1 MVSRELN
8 LLLFFVVLLV
18 VLCAITLNKIFIRKR
33 RTAAL
38 LELLVGIIEAE
49 NPNLDGHSLH
59 VHNLTMLLLEFMP
72 FWYRLFVNE
81 TDLHYASLLLDIG
94 KSVIPDSIMERA
106 GKLDKK
112 DWEIVKKHPDLGVN
126 MLKDVPGMGK
136 ALSYIMYHHERIDG
150 KGYHQLKGD
159 QIPIGARMI
168 AIADTYSA
176 ITMNRSYK
184 ASLPYAEAISELRLA
199 AGTQLDEELV
209 GYFCNI
215 PMSRVDDCLEDV
227 MTKMNGYL
235 ESRKGSTD
243 V

>member
-1 MVSRELN
+1 MVSKEIS
-8 LLLFFVVLLV
+8 LLLFFIVLFI
-18 VLCAITLNKIFIRKR
+18 VLCFITIYKIYIRKK

-59 VHNLTMLLLEFMP
+59 VHNLTILLLEFMP
-72 FWYRLFVNE
+72 FWYRLRINE

-112 DWEIVKKHPDLGVN
+112 DWEIIRKHPDLGVN
-126 MLKDVPGMGK
+126 MLKHVPGMGK
-136 ALSYIMYHHERIDG
+136 AFSYILYHHERIDG
-150 KGYHQLKGD
+150 KGYHNLKGN
-159 QIPIGARMI
+159 QIPLGARMI
-168 AIADTYSA
+168 AVADTYSA

-184 ASLPYAEAISELRLA
+184 ASLPYAEAISELRMA

-209 GYFCNI
+209 EYFCNI

-227 MTKMNGYL
+227 MKKMNGYL

>member
-1 MVSRELN
+1 MVSREIN
-8 LLLFFVVLLV
+8 LLMFFIVLLII
-18 VLCAITLNKIFIRKR
+18 LCAITLYKIHVRKN
-33 RTAAL
+33 RTAAI
-38 LELLVGIIEAE
+38 LELLVGIIEAG
-49 NPNLDGHSLH
+49 NPNLEGHSLY
-59 VHNLTMLLLEFMP
+59 VHNLTMALWEFMP
-72 FWYRLFVNE
+72 FWYRLSVDQ

-94 KSVIPDSIMERA
+94 KSVIPDTIMERA
-106 GKLDKK
+106 GKLGKA
-112 DWEIVKKHPDLGVN
+112 DWEIIKKHPDLGVN

-150 KGYHQLKGD
+150 TGYHQLKGN
-159 QIPIGARMI
+159 QIPLGARML

-184 ASLPYAEAISELRLA
+184 ASLSYAEAISELRLA

-215 PMSRVDDCLEDV
+215 PMSKIDSCLEDV
-227 MTKMNGYL
+227 MSKMNRYL
-235 ESRKGSTD
+235 EGRKGSTE